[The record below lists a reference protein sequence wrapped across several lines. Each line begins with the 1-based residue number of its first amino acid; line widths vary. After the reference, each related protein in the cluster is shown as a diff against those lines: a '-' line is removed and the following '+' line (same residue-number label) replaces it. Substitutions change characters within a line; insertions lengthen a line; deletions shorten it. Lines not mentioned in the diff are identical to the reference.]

1 MGSSPTA
8 TAPMFVAYCGFRE
21 YSGCNGSSGNVKVE
35 RFTHFLRDAFR
46 KERKLFLYVYKKSV
60 GTPSSHFLNCDFI
73 HSIEEHS
80 GGSSRTETMGAHL
93 GGINSN
99 CPEVESR
106 DCRL

>member
-1 MGSSPTA
+1 MK
-8 TAPMFVAYCGFRE
+8 F
-21 YSGCNGSSGNVKVE
+21 E

-60 GTPSSHFLNCDFI
+60 GTPSSHFLDCDFI

-80 GGSSRTETMGAHL
+80 GGSPRTETMGAHL

-99 CPEVESR
+99 RLEVESR